1 MIDPFCLRLE
11 NLRETS
17 GYTKKELSTKLGF
30 SANVYGA
37 YERGERRPSLETCC
51 KLANLFNVSLDY
63 LLCGKEYSQIEETK
77 LKEVIELF
85 KEKGLEDPFILQLEK
100 WEELSQEDLQELTN
114 HFNWVV
120 YKAKQKRKCNQLTSE

>member
-11 NLRETS
+11 NLRERS
-17 GYTKKELSTKLGF
+17 GYTKKELSQKLGF

-63 LLCGKEYSQIEETK
+63 LLCGKEYSQENLEIEETR
-77 LKEVIELF
+77 LKEVIKLF
-85 KEKGLEDPFILQLEK
+85 KEKGIENPFILQLEK

-120 YKAKQKRKCNQLTSE
+120 HKARLRKKA

>member
-11 NLRETS
+11 NLREKS
-17 GYTKKELSTKLGF
+17 GYTKKELSQKLGF

-51 KLANLFNVSLDY
+51 KLANIFHVSLDY
-63 LLCGKEYSQIEETK
+63 LLCGKEYNQGNIETEESQLT
-77 LKEVIELF
+77 EVIELF
-85 KEKGLEDPFILQLEK
+85 KEKGLKHPYILQLDK

-120 YKAKQKRKCNQLTSE
+120 HKARLRKKA

>member
-11 NLRETS
+11 NLREKS
-17 GYTKKELSTKLGF
+17 GYTKKELSQKLGF

-63 LLCGKEYSQIEETK
+63 LLCGKEYSQENLEIEETK

-85 KEKGLEDPFILQLEK
+85 KEKVSRTRSFY
-100 WEELSQEDLQELTN
+100 
-114 HFNWVV
+114 NWKNGKSYHKRT
-120 YKAKQKRKCNQLTSE
+120 YKS